1 MAAGRGERFGSALPK
16 QFAMLGGRPV
26 IDWSLGML
34 ASLPGIEGVTV
45 VLPPGGCTWS
55 PPPTASVAAVPGGD
69 RRQDSVMA
77 GLGALGSGITHV
89 LVHDAARPFAGA
101 DAAKRVMRA
110 AEQTGA
116 AIPVLP
122 VGDTLKTLSGGFVSG
137 TVDRSGLW
145 ASQTP
150 QGFRR
155 DILIEAL
162 SAAGDVTD
170 ECSALEKAGRP
181 VSWVEGDPAGAKLT
195 RPSDLD
201 YLSRMVPYPDIRTG
215 LGMDF
220 HPFTRQRPLHLCGL
234 LIDGEQ
240 GLEGHSDG
248 DAALHAVTDAILS
261 AAGAGDIG
269 TLFPPGE
276 DRWKGADS
284 AGLLGVAVGLVREA
298 GWRVRRV
305 DLTIITERPRISPIR
320 TPMIERL
327 SSLLGV
333 DSGSVWIKG
342 TTTNTLG
349 DIGRGLGL
357 SALALAELERL
368 RP

>member
-1 MAAGRGERFGSALPK
+1 
-16 QFAMLGGRPV
+16 MLTG
-26 IDWSLGML
+26 L
-34 ASLPGIEGVTV
+34 AGIEEIAV
-45 VLPPGGCTWS
+45 VLPPGGCAWT
-55 PPPTASVAAVPGGD
+55 PPRSASVAAVPGGE

-77 GLGALGSGITHV
+77 GLGVLGPGITHV

-101 DAAKRVMRA
+101 VAATRVMRA
-110 AEQTGA
+110 AERTGA

-122 VGDTLKTLSGGFVSG
+122 VGDTLKTISGGLVSG

-155 DILIEAL
+155 DILVEAL

-170 ECSALEKAGRP
+170 ECAALEKAGRP

-201 YLSRMVPYPDIRTG
+201 YLSRLAPVPDTRTG
-215 LGMDF
+215 LGIDF
-220 HPFTRQRPLHLCGL
+220 HPFSRQRPLHLCGL
-234 LIDGEQ
+234 LIEGEQ
-240 GLEGHSDG
+240 GLDGHSDG
-248 DAALHAVTDAILS
+248 DAALHAVADAVLS
-261 AAGAGDIG
+261 AACAGDIG

-276 DRWKGADS
+276 ERWKGADS
-284 AGLLGVAVGLVREA
+284 GGLLAAVVDLVRQA

-305 DLTIITERPRISPIR
+305 DLTIVGERPRISPMR
-320 TPMIERL
+320 TAMIERL

-333 DSGSVWIKG
+333 DAGSVWIKG

-357 SALALAELERL
+357 SALAMAELERV